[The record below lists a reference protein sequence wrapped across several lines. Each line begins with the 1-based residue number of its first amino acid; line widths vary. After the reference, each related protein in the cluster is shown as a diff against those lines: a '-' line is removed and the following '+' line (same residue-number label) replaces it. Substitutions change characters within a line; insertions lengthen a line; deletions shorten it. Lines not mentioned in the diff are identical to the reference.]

1 MLPLSRVQC
10 TILLLAGMIAV
21 IATVLGFQH
30 IGGYIPCKLC
40 LEQRE
45 PYYVAIPISAFALLA
60 ISFGWPQKLIR
71 LLLVLAGALM
81 LYTVYLA
88 AFHSGVEWGW
98 WPGPTDCGATA
109 GNISSDVGD
118 LLGDLS
124 ATQPPS
130 CNEAAGRF
138 LGLSFAGWNVI
149 VSAVLAWIAFKAAFR
164 SSENA

>member
-1 MLPLSRVQC
+1 MLPLSRNQSTV
-10 TILLLAGMIAV
+10 ILLAGMIAV

-45 PYYVAIPISAFALLA
+45 PYYAAIPVTAFALLA
-60 ISFGWPQKLIR
+60 IGLSLPDKLVR
-71 LLLVLAGALM
+71 LLLALAGALM

-98 WPGPTDCGATA
+98 WEGPTDCGATA
-109 GNISSDVGD
+109 GNISGDVND

-149 VSAVLAWIAFKAAFR
+149 VSLVLAWIAFKGVFA
-164 SSENA
+164 NGKNT